1 MTMMMVTLI
10 TMVMMLYA
18 GVDTDYDNDSN
29 DNIWA
34 LCTIGIWPLNS
45 NCQDKSENDYENDG
59 IYQSPLSR
67 PLADEPDEQI
77 NVVHA
82 DYQIFIVRCL

>member
-1 MTMMMVTLI
+1 MI
-10 TMVMMLYA
+10 
-18 GVDTDYDNDSN
+18 
-29 DNIWA
+29 I
-34 LCTIGIWPLNS
+34 
-45 NCQDKSENDYENDG
+45 DYENDG

-82 DYQIFIVRCL
+82 DYENYNLYL